1 MSVLP
6 ALPER
11 REVLSVRA
19 LTLYVKNLIEGDE
32 LLADLWVRGEISN
45 WRRHVSGHCYFTLK
59 DEHAQVR
66 CVMFRSQAAR
76 LRFEPED
83 GMRVLARGR
92 VGVFERDGL
101 YQFYVAELEPDGRGA
116 LHLAFEQLKARLQAE
131 GLFDPARKRPLP
143 RLPRKIGIVTSPTG
157 AAIRDMIT
165 VARRRFPNVHI
176 VLAPALVQGDE
187 APGSLIAAL
196 ARVVRVPGV
205 DVVIIGRGGGSLEEL
220 WAFNDEALARAI
232 AACPVPVV
240 SAVGHETDFTIADFV
255 ADLRAPTPSAAAELV
270 VPSKSDL
277 VRLLRTAEA
286 RLEAAARAQIAR
298 RRERLRL
305 LTGRRV
311 LQRPVDGILAA
322 RQQIDG
328 LTRRLALAAD
338 GLIRRHRAA
347 LGGLAGRLDAL
358 SPLAVLA
365 RGYAIVRDEAGRVV
379 RAPGDVTAGQRL
391 EVILQHGRL
400 WARAEGP
407 GPAAGA
413 ARDKGE

>member
-59 DEHAQVR
+59 DEYAQVR

-92 VGVFERDGL
+92 VSVFERDGL

-116 LHLAFEQLKARLQAE
+116 LHLAFEQLKARLMAE

-176 VLAPALVQGDE
+176 VLAPALVQGDG
-187 APGSLIAAL
+187 APASLIAAL
-196 ARVVRVPGV
+196 SQVVRVPGV

-305 LTGRRV
+305 LSGRRV
-311 LQRPVDGILAA
+311 LQRPGDGILAA

-365 RGYAIVRDEAGRVV
+365 RGYAIVRDEGGRVV
-379 RAPGDVTAGQRL
+379 RAPGDVAAGQRL
-391 EVILQHGRL
+391 ELILQHGRL